1 MSFRS
6 GKLVLALGCLA
17 FGAGCL
23 KANVTYGT
31 FNSGNCLPFM
41 CNDSGTSSG
50 QSIDYQQVYGASG
63 FSGPATITAVDWYLD
78 AADSGANVNL
88 LGGSYTFY
96 WGYAALGSVGNL
108 SSALASNYI
117 SGPNLLGTAP
127 IPAGGVAYGAV
138 LFLTGI
144 NINYDPSLG
153 DLLLEIVV
161 SGQDN
166 VPNFST
172 NGYNENDNTG
182 AVTSRALCI
191 TNGACGADNSGLVTT
206 FETAAPEPGTLGML
220 GGALLGLGFLRKR
233 LG

>member
-17 FGAGCL
+17 LGAGCL

-31 FNSGNCLPFM
+31 FDSGNCIPFM

-50 QSIDYQQVYGASG
+50 QSVDYQQVYTASG
-63 FSGPATITAVDWYLD
+63 FSGATTITGIDWYLD

-88 LGGSYTFY
+88 LGGSYTFS
-96 WGYAALGSVGNL
+96 WGYAAFGSVDNL
-108 SSALASNYI
+108 SSTLASNYVG
-117 SGPNLLGTAP
+117 GPNLLGTAP
-127 IPAGGVAYGAV
+127 VPAGGVAYGAV
-138 LFLTGI
+138 LALTGI
-144 NINYDPSLG
+144 NFNYDPSLG
-153 DLLLEIVV
+153 DLLLEVVV

-166 VPNFST
+166 VPNGPA
-172 NGYNENDNTG
+172 NGYNENDSTG
-182 AVTSRALCI
+182 AVTSRAYCI
-191 TNGACGADNSGLVTT
+191 TNVGCGANNAGLVTT

-233 LG
+233 LS